1 MGVGV
6 YSGVEREAREI
17 STSIFLF
24 YFTPPAK
31 RTVYK
36 GPGSTMNHRDVS
48 VIIIIIIAF
57 INTRLKS
64 AAELYECFRKMKKSR
79 EKSFSCLLLF
89 FVLNNTRAPGLQL
102 NFINFC

>member
-6 YSGVEREAREI
+6 YSGVEREARKI
-17 STSIFLF
+17 STSIFPF

-48 VIIIIIIAF
+48 EIIIIIAF

-64 AAELYECFRKMKKSR
+64 AAELYECFRKMKKCR
-79 EKSFSCLLLF
+79 EKSFSCLLFF

>member
-6 YSGVEREAREI
+6 YSGVEREARKI

-48 VIIIIIIAF
+48 VIIIIIAF

-79 EKSFSCLLLF
+79 EKSFSRLLFF

>member
-17 STSIFLF
+17 STCIFLF
-24 YFTPPAK
+24 YFTPRAK

-36 GPGSTMNHRDVS
+36 GPGSIMNHRDVS

-64 AAELYECFRKMKKSR
+64 AAELYECLGKMKKSR
-79 EKSFSCLLLF
+79 EKSFSCLLFF

>member
-6 YSGVEREAREI
+6 YSGVEREARKI

-48 VIIIIIIAF
+48 VIIIIIAF

-64 AAELYECFRKMKKSR
+64 AAELYECFRK
-79 EKSFSCLLLF
+79 
-89 FVLNNTRAPGLQL
+89 
-102 NFINFC
+102 